1 MSLAEDFQPR
11 GILPGS
17 TDQNPV
23 AQGNVERRLAIIPDM
38 AIQDPDPFE
47 NLEKLLDFPAQKRY
61 SLHQARAR
69 SMIDGI
75 LTVSGLIF
83 TAIMAAPFVI
93 EELYQLIGMFKLGVE
108 HEHQPTYLFVL
119 MFFTTCI
126 ATLISLQLTKGEK
139 R

>member
-1 MSLAEDFQPR
+1 MRERFLHIVDTIIYHADWLSIFYVVC
-11 GILPGS
+11 GVILLILFVRFLKISPLH
-17 TDQNPV
+17 
-23 AQGNVERRLAIIPDM
+23 AIVEVIGEITEIFGRHD
-38 AIQDPDPFE
+38 
-47 NLEKLLDFPAQKRY
+47 
-61 SLHQARAR
+61 QARAR